1 MNTRTIKREEE
12 YNSFVLPLPPPTP
25 GRARERQAEKN
36 LGVTPSACRFLVT
49 KATEKHGLGRWRS
62 MHLSVSGKEALF
74 HTVTQDPG

>member
-1 MNTRTIKREEE
+1 M
-12 YNSFVLPLPPPTP
+12 YFPFLLPLLVEPERGKQ
-25 GRARERQAEKN
+25 GRTME
-36 LGVTPSACRFLVT
+36 VTPSACRFLVT